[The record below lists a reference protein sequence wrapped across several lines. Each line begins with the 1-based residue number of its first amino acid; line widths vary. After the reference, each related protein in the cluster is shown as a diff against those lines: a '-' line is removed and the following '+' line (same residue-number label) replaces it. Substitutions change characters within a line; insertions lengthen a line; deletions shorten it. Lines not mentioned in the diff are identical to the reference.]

1 MALIEEGIRFAGSP
15 LVFKGAEDV
24 KKFYFAGLVCLAAAA
39 VFFAFR
45 PRLYLIVRDE
55 SGRVRYAAKVDE
67 GQQFT
72 VRFVHSVALRPVD
85 EIYTVR
91 PDGIQVTATDYDM
104 TGAGLPAEP
113 LPGQKFEISNGK
125 FHITGFTTV
134 LKTLTYRVARVVANH
149 RFIMNGAEHRLSE
162 WGNPGR
168 PVTFSVIRTS
178 PLFIWRG
185 F

>member
-1 MALIEEGIRFAGSP
+1 MEGIRFAGSP
-15 LVFKGAEDV
+15 PVFKGAENV
-24 KKFYFAGLVCLAAAA
+24 KKIFFVGLVCLVGAAL
-39 VFFAFR
+39 FFAFR
-45 PRLYLIVRDE
+45 PQLYLIVRDE
-55 SGRVRYAAKVDE
+55 SGAVRYSSRVDE
-67 GQQFT
+67 EQQFT
-72 VRFVHSVALRPVD
+72 VRFIHSVALRPVD

-134 LKTLTYRVARVVANH
+134 LKALTYRVARVVADH

-168 PVTFSVIRTS
+168 PVTFSVVRSS
-178 PLFIWRG
+178 PLFGWLG